1 MSDRL
6 TAKQTAELLGF
17 TTTNL
22 KHYASLLEGQGL
34 SIYRNTR
41 NHREYSQQDVKLL
54 HAMQTLNR
62 DKSMLLEDAAS
73 LVMSSDTD
81 IDSILAPKM
90 TPVIATIDSNM
101 SVVPHD
107 NVDSERLLSLVS
119 SLQSEIQA
127 RDALHTEFMAA
138 INEQLEEQQAIN
150 ERLLAQNEQ
159 LLAKFEELERKQE
172 SDNRKSLWSRLF
184 GK

>member
-90 TPVIATIDSNM
+90 TPVVATIDSNM

-107 NVDSERLLSLVS
+107 NVDSERLLSLIS

-127 RDALHTEFMAA
+127 RDALHIELAA
-138 INEQLEEQQAIN
+138 SIDDKLAEQTTMI
-150 ERLLAQNEQ
+150 EQ
-159 LLAKFEELERKQE
+159 LLEQNNSLHARLEAMERKQE
-172 SDNRKSLWSRLF
+172 SDNRKSFWGKLF

>member
-90 TPVIATIDSNM
+90 TPVVATIDSNM

-107 NVDSERLLSLVS
+107 NVDSERLLSLFS
-119 SLQSEIQA
+119 SLQAELES
-127 RDALHTEFMAA
+127 RDKLHLEFVAS
-138 INEQLEEQQAIN
+138 INDQLAEQQAIN

-159 LLAKFEELERKQE
+159 LLAKFEEMERKQE
-172 SDNRKSLWSRLF
+172 SDNRKSLWAKLF